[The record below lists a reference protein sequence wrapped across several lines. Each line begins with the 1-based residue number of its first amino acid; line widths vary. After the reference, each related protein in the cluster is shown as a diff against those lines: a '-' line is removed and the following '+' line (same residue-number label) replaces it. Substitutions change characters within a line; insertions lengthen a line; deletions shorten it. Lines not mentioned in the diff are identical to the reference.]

1 MIIVIRL
8 KRKSGKQSHL
18 LQLEMLHSELA
29 PLNSSLGDGVIL
41 SLKKNESKWKGERE
55 KKEENGRKGKGERKK
70 GKGERKKG
78 ERGKGKGKRK
88 GTEGTLT
95 TGCLENANLEN

>member
-1 MIIVIRL
+1 
-8 KRKSGKQSHL
+8 
-18 LQLEMLHSELA
+18 MLHSELA

-70 GKGERKKG
+70 GKGERQKGKG
-78 ERGKGKGKRK
+78 ERGRGSGRERK
-88 GTEGTLT
+88 EHLPLDVWKMLIWKTRKYRKLYCHDPKIITH
-95 TGCLENANLEN
+95 NN